1 MAKTKSFSNSISTAR
16 LAGVQSLY
24 ESEISGN
31 TDDEIMIDFLTKRW
45 SENWN
50 EWSNDTKPNK
60 TKFSTLV
67 RGVKVEKTSLDKIIS
82 VAVDKNRKFER
93 LDILLKSILR
103 AGTFELLR
111 EPNVPLAVV
120 INEYVLI
127 THAFYFENEAAFV
140 NAVLDSIGKTLRT
153 PTESIQ

>member
-1 MAKTKSFSNSISTAR
+1 MVKSKSSANSISTAR
-16 LAGVQSLY
+16 LASVQSLY
-24 ESEISGN
+24 EAEISGS
-31 TDDEIMIDFLTKRW
+31 TDDKIMFDFLTQRW
-45 SENWN
+45 AENCN
-50 EWSNDTKPNK
+50 EWSEGTKPNK
-60 TKFSTLV
+60 RKFSALV
-67 RGVKVEKTSLDKIIS
+67 RGVKIEKSSLDEIIS
-82 VAVDKNRKFER
+82 GAVDKDRKFDR

-153 PTESIQ
+153 PTEPIQ

>member
-1 MAKTKSFSNSISTAR
+1 MVKLKSSTNSISTAR

-24 ESEISGN
+24 EVEISGS
-31 TDDEIMIDFLTKRW
+31 TDDQIMFDYLTQRW
-45 SENWN
+45 AENCN
-50 EWSNDTKPNK
+50 EWSEGTKPNK
-60 TKFSTLV
+60 RKFSALV
-67 RGVKVEKTSLDKIIS
+67 RGVKFEKSSLDEIIS
-82 VAVDKNRKFER
+82 GAVDKDRKFDR

-103 AGTFELLR
+103 AGTFELLQ

>member
-31 TDDEIMIDFLTKRW
+31 DDDEIMIDFLTRRW

-50 EWSNDTKPNK
+50 EWSNHTKPNK